1 VHISSAG
8 LRLIE
13 GFEGWSSA
21 PYWDSY
27 GGVWTRG
34 YGETEGIGPHSPWL
48 SRAQGEANLK
58 RLVETRYE
66 WAINRLGVPLNQN
79 QFDALCSFVW
89 NLGAGIF
96 AGHLGDLL
104 RGRNFQGFADAMLAY
119 DHAGGVQLA
128 GLTRRRHEERALF
141 LHPGAPA
148 GPVDWRPPEEWRWE
162 HEYDHLLRSRGPWAA
177 MRRRVL
183 RRVMARRR
191 EEIWRLAESEQ
202 PDGWGKRN
210 RKKRYVALR
219 SRTEGQHG

>member
-1 VHISSAG
+1 MHVSSAG

-66 WAINRLGVPLNQN
+66 WAIRQLGVPLNQN
-79 QFDALCSFVW
+79 QWDALCSFVW

-96 AGHLGDLL
+96 AGHLGQLL
-104 RGRNFQGFADAMLAY
+104 RAKDFNGFANAMLAY
-119 DHAGGVQLA
+119 DHAGGVRLA
-128 GLTRRRHEERALF
+128 GLTRRRQEERALF
-141 LHPGAPA
+141 LKGDS

-162 HEYDHLLRSRGPWAA
+162 HEYDHLLYHGHGPWAA

-183 RRVMARRR
+183 RRVMTERRK
-191 EEIWRLAESEQ
+191 EIWRVAEGEAH
-202 PDGWGKRN
+202 GWDHRN
-210 RKKRYVALR
+210 RKRRYVALR
-219 SRTEGQHG
+219 SRTGG

>member
-1 VHISSAG
+1 MHVSSAG

-66 WAINRLGVPLNQN
+66 WAIRQLGVELNQN
-79 QFDALCSFVW
+79 QWDALCSFVW

-96 AGHLGDLL
+96 GGHLGQLL
-104 RGRNFQGFADAMLAY
+104 RARDFNGFANAMLAY
-119 DHAGGVQLA
+119 DHAGGVRLA
-128 GLTRRRHEERALF
+128 GLTRRRQEERALF
-141 LHPGAPA
+141 LRAA
-148 GPVDWRPPEEWRWE
+148 GPVDWRPDDELRWE
-162 HEYDHLLRSRGPWAA
+162 HEYDHLLYHGHGAWAA

-183 RRVMARRR
+183 RRVMTRRR
-191 EEIWRLAESEQ
+191 KDIWRLAEAEAH
-202 PDGWGKRN
+202 GWDQRN
-210 RKKRYVALR
+210 RKRRYVALR
-219 SRTEGQHG
+219 SRTGG